1 MYFSTPKSSSQT
13 RTSPHG
19 MVSVTKPA
27 LHLQQQLSA
36 QRPKSRQGHMNQ
48 YTPILY
54 QHYLPTPTEDY
65 VSEEE
70 RRHMLSYIGP
80 DHDSS
85 PSGGYSHMSLSEK
98 VREANYALVH
108 SWGKFLV
115 GGVIRELSDKTSL
128 MHTIRLV
135 SLIDIPADFCIS
147 PADEP
152 LGPSNDPTRVI
163 VIVSPSGLIIDT
175 GIFDF
180 DGPIFYKGCVVCNH
194 YVPAAPTTS

>member
-1 MYFSTPKSSSQT
+1 MYFSTPKPGSQT
-13 RTSPHG
+13 RTAPHG
-19 MVSVTKPA
+19 MVSVSRPA
-27 LHLQQQLSA
+27 LPL
-36 QRPKSRQGHMNQ
+36 QRPSSRQGYMKE
-48 YTPILY
+48 YTPVSY
-54 QHYLPTPTEDY
+54 QHYLPTPTDDY

-70 RRHMLSYIGP
+70 RRHRLSYIGP
-80 DHDSS
+80 DHASS
-85 PSGGYSHMSLSEK
+85 PSGAYSHMSLSEK

-152 LGPSNDPTRVI
+152 LGPSSDPTRVI
-163 VIVSPSGLIIDT
+163 VIVSPSGLIVDT

-194 YVPAAPTTS
+194 YVPATLTTT